1 MAQLSDDCFAFGGN
15 LRRLDVALDDLA
27 ARLSPVVRAET
38 VDLAKSLGRV
48 LAADAVSGLPVP
60 SFDNSAV
67 DGYAVRFSDLGPD
80 GVTAMPVGARVP
92 AGAREIA
99 PIRPGEAVR
108 IFTGAPMP
116 PGADTVFMQED
127 VQLEGD
133 AVLLPPGLK
142 KGANRRFAGEDFVAG
157 EVLIKT
163 GTRLRAHHIAALAA
177 TGVREVAVF
186 RPLRVAVF
194 STGDELVDA
203 SAPVLAS
210 TPVLASGNALP
221 LGMQIDSN
229 RPMLHGLLAARGI
242 TVLDLGI
249 LPDRRDVIAAALT
262 RAAAECDAILT
273 SGGVSTGEEDHVK
286 AAVELSGKLD
296 FWRLAIKP
304 GRPIAM
310 GTIAGKSFFGMP
322 GNPAAVFVTFTRFV
336 GPVLDMLAG
345 ATPNRPLALPVISGF
360 RYRKKAERREY
371 VRVRLEVVDGR
382 LVAQRFEKDGAALIS
397 SLIAS
402 DGLAELDED
411 RLSVE
416 PGESLPFLS
425 FPALLV

>member
-1 MAQLSDDCFAFGGN
+1 MAQLRDDCFAFGGR
-15 LRRLDVALDDLA
+15 LRRLDAALDDLA
-27 ARLSPVVRAET
+27 AQLVPVVGTET
-38 VDLAKSLGRV
+38 VGLTNALGRV
-48 LAADAVSGLPVP
+48 LAARAISNLPVP

-67 DGYAVRFSDLGPD
+67 DGYAVRFADLAPEGE
-80 GVTAMPVGARVP
+80 TRMPVGARVP
-92 AGAREIA
+92 AGARMIA

-127 VQLEGD
+127 VQPDGD
-133 AVLLPPGLK
+133 AVILPSGLN
-142 KGANRRFAGEDFVAG
+142 KGANRRFAGEDFAAG
-157 EVLIKT
+157 EALIEA

-177 TGVREVAVF
+177 TGVREIGVF

-203 SAPVLAS
+203 ADHAPGS
-210 TPVLASGNALP
+210 ALP
-221 LGMQIDSN
+221 LGVQLDSN

-242 TVLDLGI
+242 SVCDLGI
-249 LPDRRDVIAAALT
+249 LPDRREVIAEALVD
-262 RAAAECDAILT
+262 AAAECDAILT

-286 AAVELSGKLD
+286 AAVEMSGRLD

-310 GTIAGKSFFGMP
+310 GTITGKSFLGMP

-336 GPVLDMLAG
+336 GPVLDMLSG

-371 VRVRLEVVDGR
+371 VRVRLELVDGR
-382 LVAQRFEKDGAALIS
+382 LVAKRFEKDGAALIS

-402 DGLAELDED
+402 DGLVELEED

-425 FPALLV
+425 FPALLA

>member
-1 MAQLSDDCFAFGGN
+1 VAQLSDDCFAFGGS

-27 ARLSPVVRAET
+27 ARLVPVVGTEMVGFNGA
-38 VDLAKSLGRV
+38 LGRV
-48 LAADAVSGLPVP
+48 LARDFAASLSVP

-67 DGYAVRFSDLGPD
+67 DGYAVRFVDLVSEGD
-80 GVTAMPVGARVP
+80 TVLPVGARVP
-92 AGAREIA
+92 AGARDVL
-99 PIRPGEAVR
+99 PIKPGEAVR

-127 VQLEGD
+127 VRLEGE
-133 AVLLPPGLK
+133 AVRLPAGLK
-142 KGANRRFAGEDFVAG
+142 RSANRRFAGEDFVAG
-157 EVLIKT
+157 EPLLKAGV
-163 GTRLRAHHIAALAA
+163 RLRAHHIAALAA
-177 TGVREVAVF
+177 TGVPQVEVY

-194 STGDELVDA
+194 STGDELIDA
-203 SAPVLAS
+203 AS
-210 TPVLASGNALP
+210 PLPGAALP
-221 LGMQIDSN
+221 LGMQLDSN
-229 RPMLHGLLAARGI
+229 RPMLRALLAARGI
-242 TVLDLGI
+242 TVRDLGI
-249 LPDRRDVIAAALT
+249 LPDRREAIAEALAGAASD
-262 RAAAECDAILT
+262 CDAILT

-286 AAVELSGKLD
+286 AAVDISGRLD

-310 GTIAGKSFFGMP
+310 GTIAGKSFLGMP

-345 ATPNRPLALPVISGF
+345 AAPNRPLPLPVIAGF
-360 RYRKKAERREY
+360 RYRKKADRREY
-371 VRVRLEVVDGR
+371 VRVRLEVVEGK

-402 DGLAELDED
+402 DGFVELEED

>member
-15 LRRLDVALDDLA
+15 LRRLDAALDDLA
-27 ARLSPVVRAET
+27 GRLTPVVQAET
-38 VDLAKSLGRV
+38 VGLANALGRV
-48 LAADAVSGLPVP
+48 LATDAVSGLSVP

-67 DGYAVRFSDLGPD
+67 DGYAVCFSDLASERE
-80 GVTAMPVGARVP
+80 TKMLVGARVP
-92 AGAREIA
+92 AGARKIA
-99 PIRPGEAVR
+99 PIRQGEAVR

-127 VQLEGD
+127 VRLEGD
-133 AVLLPPGLK
+133 TVLLPPGLK
-142 KGANRRFAGEDFVAG
+142 EGANRRFLGEDFTAG
-157 EVLIKT
+157 EVLVRT

-177 TGVREVAVF
+177 TGVRDVAVF

-203 SAPVLAS
+203 ADHIPGIS
-210 TPVLASGNALP
+210 LP
-221 LGMQIDSN
+221 LGVQIDSN
-229 RPMLHGLLAARGI
+229 RPMLNGLLAARGI
-242 TVLDLGI
+242 SVLDLGI
-249 LPDRRDVIAAALT
+249 VPDRRDVIAAALT
-262 RAAAECDAILT
+262 RAASECDAILT

-286 AAVELSGKLD
+286 AAVEKSGKLD

-310 GTIAGKSFFGMP
+310 GTIAGKSFLGMP

-336 GPVLDMLAG
+336 GPVLDLLAG
-345 ATPNRPLALPVISGF
+345 ATPNRPAALPVISGF
-360 RYRKKAERREY
+360 RYRKKSERREY
-371 VRVRLEVVDGR
+371 VRVRLEVIEGR

-402 DGLAELDED
+402 DGLVELDED